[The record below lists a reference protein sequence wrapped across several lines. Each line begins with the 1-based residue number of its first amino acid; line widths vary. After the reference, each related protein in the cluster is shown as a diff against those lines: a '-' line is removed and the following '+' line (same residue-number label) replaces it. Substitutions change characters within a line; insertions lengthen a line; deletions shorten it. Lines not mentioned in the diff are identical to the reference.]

1 MGQTGA
7 AVAFNGRSFRPRE
20 LELIQEVVGSCGGL
34 SRMELAQTVC
44 ELLGWTRA
52 NGGLK
57 ARECR
62 EFLERLEAEGRL
74 RLPEKRPGKP
84 VGTRTRVPVTA
95 AGDVQPLLRCTLAEV
110 QPIHLVQVTSKAERL
125 LFRELV
131 GRHHYLGYRVP
142 FGGQVQYLVYGCDPG
157 RQVLACL
164 QFSSAAWRMA
174 ARDRWIG
181 WDDGTRERNLPRVVN
196 NSRFLILPWV
206 EITNLASTVLSL
218 AARRVAED
226 WPRRYGMV
234 PLLLETLVDPSRYR
248 GGCYRASNW
257 LEVGVTSGRGRM
269 DREHLRHQA
278 APKAV
283 FVYPLARDARRQL
296 QAS

>member
-1 MGQTGA
+1 MARNGT
-7 AVAFNGRSFRPRE
+7 AVAFSGRSFGGRE
-20 LELIQEVVGSCGGL
+20 LALIQEVVESCGGL
-34 SRMELAQTVC
+34 SRMELAHTVC

-62 EFLERLEAEGRL
+62 EFLERLEADGL
-74 RLPEKRPGKP
+74 LNLPEKRPGKP

-95 AGDVQPLLRCTLAEV
+95 RGDVQPALVGAVRDVDPIEV
-110 QPIHLVQVTSKAERL
+110 VMVRSQEDRL

-131 GRHHYLGYRVP
+131 GRHHYLGHTVP
-142 FGGQVQYLVYGCDPG
+142 FGAHLRYLVYAARPV
-157 RQVLACL
+157 RAVVACV

-181 WDDGTRERNLPRVVN
+181 WDEGSRLRNLPRVVN

-206 EITNLASTVLSL
+206 EVPNLASTILSL
-218 AARRVAED
+218 CARRMAED
-226 WPRRYGMV
+226 WRARYGV
-234 PLLLETLVDPSRYR
+234 EPVLLETLVDGRRYR

-257 LEVGVTSGRGRM
+257 VEVGVTSGRGRM
-269 DREHLRHQA
+269 DRRHLRHQA
-278 APKAV
+278 EPKIV
-283 FVYPLARDARRQL
+283 FVYPLLRDACRRL
-296 QAS
+296 RES